1 MAADPW
7 QAVGISSPPLERSL
21 TIRVTALSFLL
32 MVADSYDVSALSF
45 AVPELIRDWHVDK
58 IATGTVFSA
67 GLFGLLV
74 GSIIFGHIGDR
85 WGRRKAIISGTILF
99 GVLTFATGWAGSLD
113 QMLALRFLACIGLG
127 GAVPNAV
134 ALTNEYAPANA
145 RVTAITVIFAGYAI
159 GGTFG
164 GVIAAQLVP
173 AYGWPIIFQFGGA
186 VSLLLAAILT
196 VWLPESTSFM
206 AVKQNTTLAVAS
218 GSERTEP
225 TPSFVGE
232 LFAGPRAI
240 MTPLLWVVYVAN
252 SVSLFAL
259 VSWMP
264 VLVEA
269 AGLNRGVAA
278 LALSAFFLGGAVG
291 GLVVGYLIDRSGM
304 KALVVSA
311 MIACPIVA
319 SLGMLG
325 FSVAMLLACA
335 TAAGFF
341 TIGVQNSLH
350 GVAGK
355 IYPTHIRANGMG
367 WALGIGKVGS
377 IAGPFIGGLLLS
389 MALPVAQLF
398 WAAAAPLAVVTVTAF
413 FLMKRYDRTAH
424 EQASTVEV
432 EPSKAVA

>member
-1 MAADPW
+1 MAAHPW
-7 QAVGISSPPLERSL
+7 QATGISSSAAGRAL
-21 TIRVTALSFLL
+21 TVRVTALSFLL

-45 AVPELIRDWHVDK
+45 AVPELIRTWHIDK
-58 IATGTVFSA
+58 VATGTVFSA

-74 GSIIFGHIGDR
+74 GSIVFGHIGDR

-99 GVLTFATGWAGSLD
+99 GLLTFATGWAGSFD

-134 ALTNEYAPANA
+134 ALTNEFAPANA

-173 AYGWPIIFQFGGA
+173 TYGWPIIFQFGGA
-186 VSLLLAAILT
+186 VSLLLAGILAA
-196 VWLPESTSFM
+196 WLPESKSF
-206 AVKQNTTLAVAS
+206 VALKEDS
-218 GSERTEP
+218 RSAGAGATNRTEAA
-225 TPSFVGE
+225 PSFIGA
-232 LFAGPRAI
+232 LFSGPRAI

-252 SVSLFAL
+252 SVTLFAL

-278 LALSAFFLGGAVG
+278 LALSAFFLGGAAG

-325 FSVAMLLACA
+325 FSAAALLAGA

-341 TIGVQNSLH
+341 TIGLQNSLH

-389 MALPVAQLF
+389 MDLPVAQLF

-424 EQASTVEV
+424 ETAADIDL
-432 EPSKAVA
+432 EPSKAIA